1 MFLWLQLR
9 LPGCQPV
16 AHSSDLPLQG
26 SKDGKKFNCS
36 NKREICLTFALLI
49 VGISAYK
56 AIPNKWFLQK
66 IEKVKLSQYICMS
79 CPNFYFVLTVFN
91 EWKLPIIWRRLFKI
105 CGRYLFTQT
114 TRRTG
119 MWKRQDLQL
128 RESGLYCTLVKFCV
142 FVKSC
147 VIVTHVWHV
156 LNSTA
161 VVYVLILF
169 LWSNISIK
177 DLRVGIMR

>member
-128 RESGLYCTLVKFCV
+128 RESGLYCTLVKL
-142 FVKSC
+142 
-147 VIVTHVWHV
+147 
-156 LNSTA
+156 LN
-161 VVYVLILF
+161 LC
-169 LWSNISIK
+169 
-177 DLRVGIMR
+177 LRQIMCYSYSRMTCFKFHSSGLCINTVSLK